1 MEIRNMTKAD
11 LLAKIDALN
20 LQIKQL
26 NASAAECSKTDSE
39 SLQSEQRIPHICSS
53 VPIGLV
59 ISNLQGDILSANQAI
74 LDLLGFSPDEAKTM
88 NIIDFYTHQEDRLRL
103 LDLLK
108 EENRV
113 FDFRTTINKK
123 NGGTIMVL
131 LNADFIDFDNG
142 KALLTSILDIGWFEK
157 NQAELRKSESEYR
170 LLFSNAPIGITV
182 TDVKGELIAS
192 NQAIHELLGYNTD
205 ELKNINVNDF
215 YSNASERHHL
225 MKIMEKTGFVRDFE
239 ARFKHRNGSLITVL
253 INADL
258 IDYKGHHQAL
268 LTSIRSITNLK
279 QVESELTKERDF
291 ISAILDITASLVMV
305 INREGM
311 LTRCNRACE
320 LLSGY
325 TFSELESKPIWEI
338 FPNDVQLTK
347 DRFGKAIEGQYP
359 INHEAIWRTKN
370 GDNRLISWTN
380 TVMLNEADRINY
392 IIATG
397 IDITHQRRSE
407 IELQKANL
415 RLLSWVDELEERTA
429 ELNQMSEMGDQLQG
443 CETVI
448 EACAI
453 GAQYIQQIFPG
464 SNGSIYLINAS
475 KKLAESVEM
484 WGNLSLME
492 HSFVPTDCWA
502 IRRSKAHIIDETHTG
517 LRCEHVIG
525 PKHGEYLCF
534 PMMANGETIGI
545 FYLNFI
551 MTMKHEQSETT
562 TKSYS
567 ENKMQLAITVAEHL
581 TLSLLNIR
589 LRETLR
595 HQSMH
600 DVLTGLYNRRY
611 MQSSLERELA
621 RAKYDNKPIGMIMF
635 DVDHFK
641 EFNDV
646 SGHDAGDA
654 LLRELGELLKNAV
667 REGDIASRYGGD
679 EFVIILPGANLEV
692 TKLRA
697 EKLRERVKKLS
708 VLHRSKPLG
717 ACSISVG
724 VAAFPVHGT
733 TGEELL
739 KNADLALYDA
749 KNQGRDRVATASLS
763 KKNGK

>member
-1 MEIRNMTKAD
+1 M
-11 LLAKIDALN
+11 
-20 LQIKQL
+20 
-26 NASAAECSKTDSE
+26 
-39 SLQSEQRIPHICSS
+39 
-53 VPIGLV
+53 
-59 ISNLQGDILSANQAI
+59 
-74 LDLLGFSPDEAKTM
+74 
-88 NIIDFYTHQEDRLRL
+88 
-103 LDLLK
+103 
-108 EENRV
+108 
-113 FDFRTTINKK
+113 
-123 NGGTIMVL
+123 
-131 LNADFIDFDNG
+131 LNADFIDIDHE

-157 NQAELRKSESEYR
+157 SQAELRKSESDYH

-182 TDVKGELIAS
+182 TDIEGKLIAS
-192 NQAIHELLGYNTD
+192 NRAILELLGYTED
-205 ELKNINVNDF
+205 ELQDINVADF
-215 YSNASERHHL
+215 YSNTSERL
-225 MKIMEKTGFVRDFE
+225 RLKKIMQESGIARDFE
-239 ARFKHRNGSLITVL
+239 TKFKHKNGSLITVL

-258 IDYKGHHQAL
+258 IDYKGHYQAL
-268 LTSIRSITNLK
+268 LTSVRSITNLK

-291 ISAILDITASLVMV
+291 ISAILDITASLVLV
-305 INREGM
+305 INRDGM

-338 FPNDVQLTK
+338 LPHDTQFAK
-347 DRFGKAIEGQYP
+347 ERFGDSAGM
-359 INHEAIWRTKN
+359 NSTTGTHEAIWRTKN

-380 TVMLNEADRINY
+380 TVMRNDADQINY

-429 ELNQMSEMGDQLQG
+429 EMNQLSEMGDHLQG

-475 KKLAESVEM
+475 KNLADSAEM

-525 PKHGEYLCF
+525 PRHGEYLCF

-551 MTMKHEQSETT
+551 MTMKHEQSATT
-562 TKSYS
+562 AKSYS

-595 HQSMH
+595 HQSLH

-611 MQSSLERELA
+611 MQISLERELA
-621 RAKYDNKPIGMIMF
+621 RAKYDKKPIGVIMF

-641 EFNDV
+641 EFNDL

-654 LLRELGELLKNAV
+654 LQRELGKLLKTVV

-679 EFVIILPGANLEV
+679 EFVIILPGADMKV
-692 TKLRA
+692 TELRA

-708 VLHRSKPLG
+708 VSHRSKLLG
-717 ACSISVG
+717 ECSISVG
-724 VAAFPVHGT
+724 VAVFPAHGT

-749 KNQGRDRVATASLS
+749 KKRGRDRVAAASLS
-763 KKNGK
+763 EKKEEKGI